1 MQPHQQRVVDE
12 LTELQD
18 KLTKL
23 DNFISSDKF
32 EEIVTDKTE
41 RHRLIAQF
49 GYMRAYASVLKERID
64 NFS

>member
-12 LTELQD
+12 FTELQD

-23 DNFISSDKF
+23 DNFIFSDKF
-32 EEIVTDKTE
+32 EEIVSDKDE

-49 GYMRAYASVLKERID
+49 GYMRSYASVLKERID
-64 NFS
+64 NFN